1 MASMLA
7 AGLLGILLCS
17 GASAQQ
23 SQVGLQEATRILG
36 DSMPPGAG
44 AESLSKGADDAQR
57 ALQGEVSMRA
67 SAVYAGERGEK
78 GKEFK
83 ASGFSDSLRK
93 GLKLSEP
100 PVPGEKPKREAGTGA
115 EFLTGGILAAA
126 SMALIFLTPFAM
138 PIKIASAVAG
148 AAIGVVAALRAE
160 KSMTGNRTVDAI
172 AMGLQLGG
180 MGFWAPPAVALIGGA
195 LLATPILQL
204 WDKIRGR

>member
-1 MASMLA
+1 MASMIA
-7 AGLLGILLCS
+7 AGMLGMLFCT
-17 GASAQQ
+17 GVSAQQ

-36 DSMPPGAG
+36 DSMSPGAG
-44 AESLSKGADDAQR
+44 VESLSKGAGDAQR

-67 SAVYAGERGEK
+67 SAVYAGERGEAG
-78 GKEFK
+78 GKFK
-83 ASGFSDSLRK
+83 ASGLTDSLRK
-93 GLKLSEP
+93 GLRLSEP
-100 PVPGEKPKREAGTGA
+100 PAPGEKPKREAGTGG

-126 SMALIFLTPFAM
+126 VVVGIFLTPFAM

-195 LLATPILQL
+195 LLATPIVQL